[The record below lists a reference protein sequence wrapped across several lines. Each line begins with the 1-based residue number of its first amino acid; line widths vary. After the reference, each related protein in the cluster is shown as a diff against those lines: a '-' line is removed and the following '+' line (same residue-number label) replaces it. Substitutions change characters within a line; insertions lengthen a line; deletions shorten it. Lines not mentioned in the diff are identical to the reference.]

1 MSKLFVDEMQGN
13 TSTTISIPSGQ
24 TLNVAGNL
32 SSTAGSISGT
42 PSFPDGAKVNT
53 IKHTGGTTGLTINSN
68 GYINKPNQPCFSARR
83 TNTAGT
89 TQGFSGNIIFDSKTL
104 DLGNNY
110 TTSNGR
116 FTAPV
121 AGTYYFSHAGL
132 GASGSSASTHNSGAS
147 WHLEFLLNGTRTG
160 FQFYWYQGNPTAG
173 GTQPQYINSYMDM
186 VITLNANDYI
196 TVQLPDGTDSY
207 YSDSSTYYDTYFQGS
222 LIA

>member
-1 MSKLFVDEMQGN
+1 MSKIFVDEMQGN
-13 TSTTISIPSGQ
+13 TGTTISIPSGQ

-68 GYINKPNQPCFSARR
+68 GYINKPNQPCFRARR

-121 AGTYYFSHAGL
+121 AGRYFIHYYTSQRSNTSYIGL
-132 GASGSSASTHNSGAS
+132 TVKH
-147 WHLEFLLNGTRTG
+147 NGTLVARDYNELPNISADWVSQQVTIILNMAASDTVRP
-160 FQFYWYQGNPTAG
+160 YMNTG
-173 GTQPQYINSYMDM
+173 GTNGQSLENEYR
-186 VITLNANDYI
+186 
-196 TVQLPDGTDSY
+196 G
-207 YSDSSTYYDTYFQGS
+207 YSIYLLG
-222 LIA
+222 